1 MTQRQEFFVWRIL
14 PNDVRVLASA
24 DGCRQ
29 VQRFGARVGLGRI
42 DLQRSAA
49 VRVRQPVGSEIG
61 GTCGIFFEVLAQY
74 PAQRASNCC
83 GTVERRPPAV
93 SPPPLRLRSPQSF
106 LPSSPAPPPPP

>member
-49 VRVRQPVGSEIG
+49 VRVRQPVGREIG
-61 GTCGIFFEVLAQY
+61 GTHGIFFEVLAQY
-74 PAQRASNCC
+74 RAQRASNSP
-83 GTVERRPPAV
+83 GTVESRPPGA
-93 SPPPLRLRSPQSF
+93 
-106 LPSSPAPPPPP
+106 SPAPPRPPSP